1 MSKKSSNRNSNEVK
15 NDTVGQVKKIFN
27 NLNKSQRVTNF
38 SKDKSKPVDEKARKW
53 AVNEK
58 VVKLFEDS
66 INNELGLKNKYAVIL
81 IIILAIQ
88 LVALNVIFILTGLGI
103 FKYSDVS
110 FNLFITGGI
119 AEVFVLVRVIVKHLF
134 NNNLA
139 DALNIILDRNNQ
151 GNISNYKNNVKKSN
165 FDVSNEINN
174 DQEQN

>member
-1 MSKKSSNRNSNEVK
+1 MSKKSSNRNSTELK
-15 NDTVGQVKKIFN
+15 NDTVGQVKYIFN
-27 NLNKSQRVTNF
+27 NLNKSQRVTNS

-66 INNELGLKNKYAVIL
+66 INNELELKNKYAVIL
-81 IIILAIQ
+81 IVILAIQ
-88 LVALNVIFILTGLGI
+88 LVILNVIFILAGLGI
-103 FKYSDVS
+103 LKYSDVS

-119 AEVFVLVRVIVKHLF
+119 AEIFVLVRVIVKHLF

-151 GNISNYKNNVKKSN
+151 GNNFNYKNNMKKSN
-165 FDVSNEINN
+165 LDISNEK
-174 DQEQN
+174 EQK